1 MTPRMFTPQRR
12 QHIRTQLI
20 SRARRDPRITA
31 AALTGSAARD
41 AEDRWSDVDLFFG
54 VAVSVPIPDVLA
66 DWTAYAYAELG
77 AVHHFDLRA
86 GPATYR
92 AFLLAELLEI
102 DLGFTPAADFG
113 PLGDGAF
120 RVLFGEAA
128 ARVPSTP
135 DPGHLIGLA
144 WHHVL
149 HARNS
154 IERGALWQ
162 AEYWISALHDHT
174 LTLACLR
181 LGLPAAY
188 AKGADRLPPEVTAPV
203 RQALVRSL
211 EPAELARALDAAT
224 EALLSELHE
233 TDADAARRLAQ
244 PLRAL
249 SRRTA
254 G

>member
-1 MTPRMFTPQRR
+1 VERL
-12 QHIRTQLI
+12 HSIRTQLI
-20 SRARRDPRITA
+20 SRARHDARITA

-54 VAVSVPIPDVLA
+54 VAASVPIPDVLA
-66 DWTAYAYAELG
+66 DWTAYVYDELG
-77 AVHHFDLRA
+77 AVHHFDLQA

-102 DLGFTPAADFG
+102 DLGFASAPAFG

-120 RVLFGEAA
+120 RLLFGEAA
-128 ARVPSTP
+128 PRVPGTA
-135 DPGHLIGLA
+135 DRDHLIGLA

-154 IERGALWQ
+154 IERGAIWQ
-162 AEYWISALHDHT
+162 AEHWISALRDHT

-211 EPAELARALDAAT
+211 DPAELARALGAAT
-224 EALLSELHE
+224 EALLSELQE
-233 TDADAARRLAQ
+233 TDADTARRLSQ